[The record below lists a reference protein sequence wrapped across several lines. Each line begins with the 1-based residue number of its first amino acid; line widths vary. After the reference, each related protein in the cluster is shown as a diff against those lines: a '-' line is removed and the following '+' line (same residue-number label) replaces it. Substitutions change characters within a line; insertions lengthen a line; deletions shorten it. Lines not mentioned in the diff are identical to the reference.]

1 MKFFFHFYEKFFE
14 KNTASTRKVESILS
28 TFKYSKF
35 FRKPEISP
43 ALSLPWL
50 SWQGE
55 WLRNHLGIYSFFFLS
70 DDFLEKHKIQIRNGL
85 PLAPLVISL
94 AGSWEGGASTK
105 MIQASLVKYLGIF
118 TLSVYKY
125 LFSKMC
131 NRNH

>member
-1 MKFFFHFYEKFFE
+1 MKNFLKKILQVQEKL
-14 KNTASTRKVESILS
+14 KVFSD
-28 TFKYSKF
+28 TFKCSKF

-43 ALSLPWL
+43 VLSLPLL

-55 WLRNHLGIYSFFFLS
+55 WLRNHLGICSCFFLS
-70 DDFLEKHKIQIRNGL
+70 DDFLEKHTIQIRNGL
-85 PLAPLVISL
+85 PLAPLVIGL
-94 AGSWEGGASTK
+94 AGSWEGEASTK